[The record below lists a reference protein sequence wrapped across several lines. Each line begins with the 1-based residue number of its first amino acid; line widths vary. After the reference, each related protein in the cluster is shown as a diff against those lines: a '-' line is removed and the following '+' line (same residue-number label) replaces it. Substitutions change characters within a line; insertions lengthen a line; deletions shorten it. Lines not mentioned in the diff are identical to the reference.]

1 MKRVLVITYYW
12 PPSGGSGV
20 QRWVKFAKYLPQ
32 EGWQPV
38 IYTPENPEYTVMDHT
53 LEAEIPH
60 AAEIIRRPILE
71 PYNLYRRL
79 MGRGAS
85 TDMKTLTA
93 PRVHQTPGP
102 AGGDVP
108 VMPGSD
114 RASSR
119 LAGDEVTPISSGRKT
134 WKQRLSLWIR
144 GNLFVPDPRVGWVRP
159 SVRFL
164 KEYLAEHPVDVI
176 VTTGPPHSMHLIGQR
191 LHRELGIPWIPD
203 FRDPWSRM
211 YYLKHLPMTRRTWRR
226 LRAMEQSVL
235 DECSTVLAV
244 TPLVQEEFQAQTKT
258 PVAMITNGYD
268 GGDFDQAVEPDGF
281 FNVVHT
287 GLLAADGNPVN
298 FWKVL
303 GIKAWADPDFKAALR
318 LRLVG
323 KVDRA
328 VYEAIEEAGLKDHVV
343 DLGYRDHLAAVREQ
357 LSASVLVLPLR
368 NDPEYRPILPGK
380 LFEYLAS
387 RRPVLG
393 IGQEDGAMARVLADT
408 GAGVTAGW
416 DNIAAMRAF
425 IDAAWDAFRAGQ
437 TPGQAG
443 GDASVMPGSASVM
456 PGLDRASVP
465 GIAPGLPPVQGD
477 ITRFSRR
484 SLTHELAALLEQV
497 CGGGLAQRETETVE
511 KQ

>member
-38 IYTPENPEYTVMDHT
+38 IYTPENPEYTAIDHT

-60 AAEIIRRPILE
+60 TTEIIRHPITE
-71 PYNLYRRL
+71 PYDLYRKL
-79 MGRGAS
+79 MGKGAS

-93 PRVHQTPGP
+93 G
-102 AGGDVP
+102 ASGG
-108 VMPGSD
+108 
-114 RASSR
+114 A
-119 LAGDEVTPISSGRKT
+119 VTEISSGSKS

-164 KEYLAEHPVDVI
+164 KKYLAEHPVDVI

-191 LHRELGIPWIPD
+191 LHRDLGIPWVAD

-211 YYLKHLPMTRRTWRR
+211 YYLKHLPMSARTWRR
-226 LRAMEQSVL
+226 LRSMEQSVL
-235 DECSTVLAV
+235 DSCTTALAV
-244 TPLVQEEFQAQTKT
+244 TPLVQEEFQAQTAT

-268 GGDFDQAVEPDGF
+268 GGDFDQPVEPDGF
-281 FNVVHT
+281 FNIVHT
-287 GLLAADGNPVN
+287 GLFAADGNPLN

-303 GIKAWADPDFKAALR
+303 GIKAWAEPDFKEALR

-323 KVDRA
+323 KVDRE
-328 VYEAIEEAGLKDHVV
+328 VYAAIEEAGLAGNVV
-343 DLGYRDHLAAVREQ
+343 DLGYCDHLTAVREQ
-357 LSASVLVLPLR
+357 LAASVLILPLR

-408 GAGVTAGW
+408 GAGVTADW
-416 DNIAAMRAF
+416 NNVDAMRAF
-425 IDAAWDAFRAGQ
+425 IDTAWEQ
-437 TPGQAG
+437 HKAG
-443 GDASVMPGSASVM
+443 GV
-456 PGLDRASVP
+456 
-465 GIAPGLPPVQGD
+465 PPVGGD

-484 SLTHELAALLEQV
+484 SLTRELAALLENV
-497 CGGGLAQRETETVE
+497 RAGKV
-511 KQ
+511 

>member
-1 MKRVLVITYYW
+1 MKRVLVVTYYW

-38 IYTPENPEYTVMDHT
+38 IYTPENPEYTAIDHT
-53 LEAEIPH
+53 LETEIPH
-60 AAEIIRRPILE
+60 TVEIIRRPIIE
-71 PYNLYRRL
+71 PYNLYRKL

-93 PRVHQTPGP
+93 G
-102 AGGDVP
+102 ASGG
-108 VMPGSD
+108 
-114 RASSR
+114 A
-119 LAGDEVTPISSGRKT
+119 VTEISSGKKSF
-134 WKQRLSLWIR
+134 KQRLSLWIR
-144 GNLFVPDPRVGWVRP
+144 GNLFVPDPRVGWVKP

-164 KEYLAEHPVDVI
+164 KKYLAEHPVDVI

-191 LHRELGIPWIPD
+191 LHKELGIPWIPD

-211 YYLKHLPMTRRTWRR
+211 YYLKHLPMSARTWRR

-235 DECSTVLAV
+235 DDCSTVLAV

-268 GGDFDQAVEPDGF
+268 GGDFEQAVEPDGF

-287 GLLAADGNPVN
+287 GLFAADGNPLN
-298 FWKVL
+298 LWKAL
-303 GIKAWADPDFKAALR
+303 GIKAWAEPDFKAALR

-323 KVDRA
+323 KVDRE
-328 VYEAIEEAGLKDHVV
+328 VYDAIAEAGLKDNVI
-343 DLGYRDHLAAVREQ
+343 DLGYRDHLTAVREQ
-357 LSASVLVLPLR
+357 LAATVLVLPLR

-387 RRPVLG
+387 RRPILG

-416 DNIAAMRAF
+416 DNLDSIRDF
-425 IDAAWDAFRAGQ
+425 IDKAWEQFK
-437 TPGQAG
+437 AG
-443 GDASVMPGSASVM
+443 G
-456 PGLDRASVP
+456 VP
-465 GIAPGLPPVQGD
+465 AVEGD
-477 ITRFSRR
+477 IARFSRR
-484 SLTHELAALLEQV
+484 SLTRELAALLERV
-497 CGGGLAQRETETVE
+497 SNEN
-511 KQ
+511 K

>member
-1 MKRVLVITYYW
+1 MKRVLVISYYW

-38 IYTPENPEYTVMDHT
+38 IYTPENPEYTAIDHT
-53 LEAEIPH
+53 LGSEIPREAEIL
-60 AAEIIRRPILE
+60 RRPIME
-71 PYNLYRRL
+71 PYNVYRRL
-79 MGRGAS
+79 MGKGAS

-93 PRVHQTPGP
+93 GA
-102 AGGDVP
+102 AGG
-108 VMPGSD
+108 
-114 RASSR
+114 A
-119 LAGDEVTPISSGRKT
+119 VTEISSGKKT
-134 WKQRLSLWIR
+134 FKQRLSLWIR
-144 GNLFVPDPRVGWVRP
+144 ANVFVPDPRVGWVRP

-164 KEYLAEHPVDVI
+164 KEYLKEHPVDAI

-191 LHRELGIPWIPD
+191 LHRDLGLPWIPD

-211 YYLKHLPMTRRTWRR
+211 YYLKHLPMSPRTWRR

-235 DECSTVLAV
+235 DECTTVLAV

-268 GGDFDQAVEPDGF
+268 GGDFEQAVEPDGQ
-281 FNVVHT
+281 FNIVHT
-287 GLLAADGNPVN
+287 GLFAADGNPLA

-303 GIKAWADPDFKAALR
+303 GEKALEDPAFRQALR

-323 KVDRA
+323 KVDRE
-328 VYEAIEEAGLKDHVV
+328 VYDAIAAAGLQDRVV
-343 DLGYRDHLAAVREQ
+343 DLGYRDHLTAVREQ
-357 LSASVLVLPLR
+357 LAASVLLLPLR

-408 GAGVTAGW
+408 GAGLTAGW
-416 DNIAAMRAF
+416 DNAPAMRTF
-425 IDAAWDAFRAGQ
+425 LDAAWDAFQGREPA
-437 TPGQAG
+437 
-443 GDASVMPGSASVM
+443 
-456 PGLDRASVP
+456 VP
-465 GIAPGLPPVQGD
+465 VQGIAPGLPPVPGD

-484 SLTHELAALLEQV
+484 SITHELALLLDRV
-497 CGGGLAQRETETVE
+497 CTKE
-511 KQ
+511 KDV